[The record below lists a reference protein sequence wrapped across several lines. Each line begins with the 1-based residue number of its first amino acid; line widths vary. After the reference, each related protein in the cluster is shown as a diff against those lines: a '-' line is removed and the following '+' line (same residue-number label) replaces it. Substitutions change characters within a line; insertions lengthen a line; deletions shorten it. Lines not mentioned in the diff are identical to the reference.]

1 MSRENVEVVRSF
13 LADFADP
20 LGERS
25 ERLAISPDV
34 VWDLSTF
41 AGWMGN
47 ERYVGR
53 DEFLGFLRD
62 WVQPYEE
69 WAYEV
74 ERVSDA
80 GGDLVLAVLH
90 QHGRMCGGEAEVEM
104 HYAIVYTVRDGQV
117 QQGSVYATP
126 EEALK
131 ALGLRE

>member
-1 MSRENVEVVRSF
+1 MSREDVEVVRSF

-20 LGERS
+20 LGEPP
-25 ERLAISPDV
+25 EHLAISPDA

-41 AGWMGN
+41 AGWMGK

-53 DEFLGFLRD
+53 AEFLGFLRE

-90 QHGRMCGGEAEVEM
+90 QHGRLCGGEAEVEM